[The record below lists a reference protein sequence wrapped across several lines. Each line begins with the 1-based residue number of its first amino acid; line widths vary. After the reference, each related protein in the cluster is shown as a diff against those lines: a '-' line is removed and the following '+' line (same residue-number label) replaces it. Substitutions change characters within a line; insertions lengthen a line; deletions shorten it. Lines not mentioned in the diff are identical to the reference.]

1 MTFESV
7 HDARARA
14 IELEQ
19 ACDFAGAAKAALAA
33 NDPAMGA
40 RMAVLA
46 KRDDLFEQCERA
58 LLESGAD
65 NCTRVASDLLTR
77 GFGNHAG
84 RLFSLAGDPASAG
97 EAFAR
102 GGDAARAASELERA
116 GNPADGAKALERA
129 LRDNPENDSLRRALA
144 ELLSRHGR
152 IENAIKVAQ
161 EMRHGPE
168 RNATL
173 PLLERSLRA
182 IGLSEAAEEIARERA
197 ELGDDEA
204 APASVAKP
212 IAHTKAVLFGRY
224 EVARE
229 VAKTPHAHLFEAT
242 DRISGARVAV
252 KLLAASSRGAGRD
265 ALVRFEREAQALAK
279 LRHPTTVSLYAFIA
293 EGPALVLEWM
303 SGGSLAS
310 LLAREAFAPSRAV
323 EIACAVLTA
332 LGEAHRLGILHR
344 DVKPSNVLFD
354 AVGAPKLADF
364 GAAHL
369 GDLSSTVTAGAIGTI
384 SYMSPE
390 QRLGRKASVASD
402 LYSVG
407 ALLYEMITH
416 RIASAQKGPFTAHAP
431 SAFHSDPQP
440 QHDAV
445 IASLLAED
453 PAGRPENAFVARE
466 KLEALAWPKISI
478 DTPAPVSRRPS
489 NHPAVLSE
497 RLAPARDL
505 FDGRDAD
512 SLAFDTVM
520 ERHVR
525 VVPLSD
531 ETMPR
536 VRAFA
541 HVSDAALGAV
551 LRASTAEGVAWTE
564 APMGICLA
572 DSGGALSPSDLGLLR
587 HVLSRLHEAGGAH
600 GSVDREHL
608 YRAPG
613 GLCLAFPRN
622 MSRDA
627 TAVDDLRALEALT
640 RDGVTRS

>member
-1 MTFESV
+1 MAQG
-7 HDARARA
+7 AREAAQARA

-19 ACDFAGAAKAALAA
+19 ACDFAGASVAALAA
-33 NDPAMGA
+33 DDVAMAA

-46 KRDDLFEQCERA
+46 KREDLFEACEAA
-58 LLESGAD
+58 LRESGAD
-65 NCTRVASDLLTR
+65 GLDKCKRVASDLLTR

-84 RLFSLAGDPASAG
+84 RLFSMAGDAASAG

-102 GGDAARAASELERA
+102 GGDATRAALELERA
-116 GNPADGAKALERA
+116 GKPADGAKALERA

-144 ELLSRHGR
+144 ELLARHGR
-152 IENAIKVAQ
+152 VENAIKVAQ
-161 EMRHGPE
+161 QMRAGPE
-168 RNATL
+168 RVATL
-173 PLLERSLRA
+173 PLLERSLRS

-197 ELGDDEA
+197 ALGDDEP
-204 APASVAKP
+204 APPSAAKP
-212 IAHTKAVLFGRY
+212 AHTPSKAVLFGRY

-252 KLLAASSRGAGRD
+252 KLLAAAARGAGRD
-265 ALVRFEREAQALAK
+265 ALVRFEREAQALAR
-279 LRHPTTVSLYAFIA
+279 LRHPTTVSLHAFIG

-323 EIACAVLTA
+323 EIASAVLTA

-369 GDLSSTVTAGAIGTI
+369 GDLSSTVTAGAIGTL

-407 ALLYEMITH
+407 ALLYEMIT
-416 RIASAQKGPFTAHAP
+416 RRLPSPQKGAFLEHAP
-431 SAFHSDPQP
+431 STFHPDLGP

-445 IASLLAED
+445 IAALLSED
-453 PAGRPENAFVARE
+453 PAARPENAFVARE
-466 KLEALAWPKISI
+466 RLEALAWPKLSI
-478 DTPAPVSRRPS
+478 DAPAPLSRQISNRPV
-489 NHPAVLSE
+489 ALSE

-505 FDGRDAD
+505 LDGRDAAA
-512 SLAFDTVM
+512 LAFDTLL
-520 ERHVR
+520 ERHVC
-525 VVPLSD
+525 VVSLGD
-531 ETMPR
+531 DTLPR
-536 VRAFA
+536 LRAFA
-541 HVSDAALGAV
+541 RVTDAALAAV
-551 LRASTAEGVAWTE
+551 LWASATDGVAWTE
-564 APMGICLA
+564 APTGLCLA
-572 DSGGALSPSDLGLLR
+572 DSSEALSPSELGQLR
-587 HVLSRLHEAGGAH
+587 HVLSRLHEAGAAH
-600 GSVDREHL
+600 GCVDREHL
-608 YRAPG
+608 YRSRA
-613 GLCLAFPRN
+613 GLCLAFPRELA
-622 MSRDA
+622 RDA
-627 TAVDDLRALEALT
+627 TAVDDLRSLEALA
-640 RDGVTRS
+640 R

>member
-1 MTFESV
+1 MSGAPAREA
-7 HDARARA
+7 ARARA
-14 IELEQ
+14 VELEQ
-19 ACDFAGAAKAALAA
+19 ACDFAGAARAALEA
-33 NDPAMGA
+33 NDAAMAA

-46 KRDDLFEQCERA
+46 KRDDLFDECERA
-58 LLESGAD
+58 LIEGAD
-65 NCTRVASDLLTR
+65 GVAACKRVASDLLAR

-84 RLFSLAGDPASAG
+84 RMFSLAGDAASAG

-102 GGDAARAASELERA
+102 GGDAARAAMELERA
-116 GNPADGAKALERA
+116 GRPADGAKALERA

-144 ELLSRHGR
+144 ELLARHGR
-152 IENAIKVAQ
+152 VENAIKVAQ
-161 EMRHGPE
+161 QMRDGPE
-168 RNATL
+168 RHATL

-197 ELGDDEA
+197 ALGDSEA
-204 APASVAKP
+204 APPSTAKP
-212 IAHTKAVLFGRY
+212 AETASKAVLFGRY

-252 KLLAASSRGAGRD
+252 KLLAAAARGAGRD
-265 ALVRFEREAQALAK
+265 ALVRFEREAQALAR
-279 LRHPTTVSLYAFIA
+279 LRHPTTVSLHAFIA

-369 GDLSSTVTAGAIGTI
+369 GDLSSTVTAGAIGTL

-407 ALLYEMITH
+407 ALLYEMIT
-416 RIASAQKGPFTAHAP
+416 RRLASAQKGQFTEHAP
-431 SAFHSDPQP
+431 STFHPDLGP

-445 IASLLAED
+445 IAALLAED
-453 PAGRPENAFVARE
+453 PAARPENAFVARE
-466 KLEALAWPKISI
+466 KLEALSWPKLSI
-478 DTPAPVSRRPS
+478 DTPAPISRHTS

-505 FDGRDAD
+505 CDGRDTM
-512 SLAFDTVM
+512 SLAFDTVL

-525 VVPLSD
+525 IIPLSD
-531 ETMPR
+531 ETLPR

-541 HVSDAALGAV
+541 RVSDAALAAV
-551 LRASTAEGVAWTE
+551 LWASTTDGVAWTE
-564 APMGICLA
+564 APAGLCLA
-572 DSGGALSPSDLGLLR
+572 DSREPLSPSDLGLLR
-587 HVLSRLHEAGGAH
+587 HVLSRLHEAGSAH

-608 YRAPG
+608 YRTGA
-613 GLCLAFPRN
+613 GLCLAFPRELA
-622 MSRDA
+622 RDA
-627 TAVDDLRALEALT
+627 TTIDDLRSLEALA
-640 RDGVTRS
+640 R